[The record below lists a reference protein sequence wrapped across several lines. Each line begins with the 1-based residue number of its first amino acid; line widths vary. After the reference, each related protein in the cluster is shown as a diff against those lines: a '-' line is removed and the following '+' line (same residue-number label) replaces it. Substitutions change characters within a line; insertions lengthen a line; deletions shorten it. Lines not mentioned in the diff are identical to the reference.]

1 MNSIPVFFNFRT
13 MKKCSLYILLFA
25 LSCNKNEIPGELV
38 LGDEVFDTGVVI
50 NDKNF
55 KKPCLEGFAG
65 NYPCLGYDLLAQISL
80 REFGSNSANDNW
92 GWKDPE
98 TEKEYVLLGLDDG
111 TAFIDIS
118 DPENPFFLG
127 KLPTASTT
135 SPWRDIKVFKDHAFI
150 VSEAQNHGLQVF
162 DLTKL
167 RSVKNFEI
175 FDASAI
181 LEDFGNAHNIW
192 INEASSF
199 AYVLGSNLY
208 AGGPVFIDISDPKNP
223 KILGG
228 YSRERYTHDAHV
240 VNYIGPDP
248 EFQGKEIF
256 FGSNSDGGENNR
268 IVILDV
274 TDKLNPSKISTVDY
288 SGPGY
293 THQGFLTDD
302 HRYFFLGDELDELKF
317 GLKTQTRIFD
327 FSSLKEPKLH
337 FKYFSNFD
345 AIDHNGYIVG
355 EHFFLANYS
364 AGLRVIDISEVQNKT
379 IFEKGF
385 FDTYPS
391 DNNPKFNGVWSI
403 YPFFESG
410 VIAISDIDSGLFLV
424 KASAIDE

>member
-1 MNSIPVFFNFRT
+1 M
-13 MKKCSLYILLFA
+13 
-25 LSCNKNEIPGELV
+25 PGELV
-38 LGDEVFDTGVVI
+38 LGDEVFDTGLVI
-50 NDKNF
+50 DDKNF
-55 KKPCLEGFAG
+55 KKPCLDGFAG

-92 GWKDPE
+92 GWTDPE

-118 DPENPFFLG
+118 NPENPIFLG

-135 SPWRDIKVFKDHAFI
+135 SPWRDVKVFKNHAFI

-167 RSVKNFEI
+167 RNVKNFEI

-274 TDKLNPSKISTVDY
+274 TDKLNPSKISTIDY

-293 THQGFLTDD
+293 THQGFLTED
-302 HRYFFLGDELDELKF
+302 HRYFFLGDELDELQF

-424 KASAIDE
+424 KASAKDE

>member
-1 MNSIPVFFNFRT
+1 MNSISVFFNFRR
-13 MKKCSLYILLFA
+13 MKKCSLYLLLIA
-25 LSCNKNEIPGELV
+25 LSCNKSEMPGELV
-38 LGDEVFDTGVVI
+38 LGDEVFDTGLVI
-50 NDKNF
+50 DDKNF
-55 KKPCLEGFAG
+55 KKPCLDGFAG

-92 GWKDPE
+92 GWTDPE

-118 DPENPFFLG
+118 NPENPIFLG

-135 SPWRDIKVFKDHAFI
+135 SPWRDVKVFKNHAFI

-293 THQGFLTDD
+293 THQGFLTED
-302 HRYFFLGDELDELKF
+302 HRYFFLGDELDELQF

>member
-1 MNSIPVFFNFRT
+1 
-13 MKKCSLYILLFA
+13 MKKCSLYLLLIA
-25 LSCNKNEIPGELV
+25 LSCNKSEMPGELV
-38 LGDEVFDTGVVI
+38 LGDEVFDTGLVI
-50 NDKNF
+50 DDKNF
-55 KKPCLEGFAG
+55 KKPCLDGFAG

-92 GWKDPE
+92 GWTDPE

-118 DPENPFFLG
+118 NPENPIFLG

-135 SPWRDIKVFKDHAFI
+135 SPWRDVKVFKNHAFI

-167 RSVKNFEI
+167 RNVKNFEI

-199 AYVLGSNLY
+199 AYVMGSNLY

-274 TDKLNPSKISTVDY
+274 TDKLNPSKISTIDY

-293 THQGFLTDD
+293 THQGFLTED

-403 YPFFESG
+403 YPFFES
-410 VIAISDIDSGLFLV
+410 
-424 KASAIDE
+424 

>member
-1 MNSIPVFFNFRT
+1 MNSISVFFNFRG
-13 MKKCSLYILLFA
+13 MKKCSLYLLFIA
-25 LSCNKNEIPGELV
+25 LSCNKSEIPGELV
-38 LGDEVFDTGVVI
+38 LGDEVFDTGLVI

-55 KKPCLEGFAG
+55 KKPCLDGYAG
-65 NYPCLGYDLLAQISL
+65 NYPCLGYDLLAQVSL

-98 TEKEYVLLGLDDG
+98 TENEYVILGLDDG
-111 TAFIDIS
+111 TAFLDIS
-118 DPENPFFLG
+118 DPENPIFLG
-127 KLPTASTT
+127 KLPTSSTT
-135 SPWRDIKVFKDHAFI
+135 SPWRDIKVFKNHAFI

-167 RSVKNFEI
+167 RSVKKFEI
-175 FDASAI
+175 FDSTAT
-181 LEDFGNAHNIW
+181 LTDFGNAHNIW

-274 TDKLNPSKISTVDY
+274 TDKLNPSKISTIDY

-293 THQGFLTDD
+293 THQGFLTED

-327 FSSLKEPKLH
+327 FSSLKEP
-337 FKYFSNFD
+337 
-345 AIDHNGYIVG
+345 
-355 EHFFLANYS
+355 
-364 AGLRVIDISEVQNKT
+364 
-379 IFEKGF
+379 
-385 FDTYPS
+385 
-391 DNNPKFNGVWSI
+391 
-403 YPFFESG
+403 
-410 VIAISDIDSGLFLV
+410 
-424 KASAIDE
+424 

>member
-1 MNSIPVFFNFRT
+1 
-13 MKKCSLYILLFA
+13 MKKCSLYLLLIA
-25 LSCNKNEIPGELV
+25 LSCNKSEMPGELV
-38 LGDEVFDTGVVI
+38 LGDEVFDTGLVI
-50 NDKNF
+50 DDKNF
-55 KKPCLEGFAG
+55 KKPCLDGFAG

-92 GWKDPE
+92 GWTDPE

-118 DPENPFFLG
+118 NPENPIFLG

-135 SPWRDIKVFKDHAFI
+135 SPWRDVKVFKNHAFI

-167 RSVKNFEI
+167 RNVKNFEI

-293 THQGFLTDD
+293 THQGFLTND

-424 KASAIDE
+424 KASAKDE

>member
-1 MNSIPVFFNFRT
+1 
-13 MKKCSLYILLFA
+13 MKKYSLYFLFFA
-25 LSCNKNEIPGELV
+25 LSCNKSEIPGELV
-38 LGDEVFDTGVVI
+38 LGNEVFDTGEVI
-50 NDKNF
+50 NDKNL

-65 NYPCLGYDLLAQISL
+65 NYPCLGYDLLTQISL

-118 DPENPFFLG
+118 DPENPIFLG

-135 SPWRDIKVFKDHAFI
+135 SPWRDVKVFKNHAFI

-181 LEDFGNAHNIW
+181 LEEFGNAHNIW

-199 AYVLGSNLY
+199 AYVMGSNLY

-274 TDKLNPSKISTVDY
+274 TDKLNPSKISTIDY

-293 THQGFLTDD
+293 THQGFLTED
-302 HRYFFLGDELDELKF
+302 HRYFFLGDELDELQF

-337 FKYFSNFD
+337 FKYFSNFP

-355 EHFFLANYS
+355 EYFFLANYS

-424 KASAIDE
+424 KASAIHE

>member
-1 MNSIPVFFNFRT
+1 
-13 MKKCSLYILLFA
+13 MKKCSLYLLLIA
-25 LSCNKNEIPGELV
+25 LSCNKSEMPGELV
-38 LGDEVFDTGVVI
+38 LGDEVFDTGLVI
-50 NDKNF
+50 DDKNF
-55 KKPCLEGFAG
+55 KKPCLDGFAG

-92 GWKDPE
+92 GWTDPE

-118 DPENPFFLG
+118 NPENPIFLG

-135 SPWRDIKVFKDHAFI
+135 SPWRDVKVFKNHAFI

-167 RSVKNFEI
+167 RNVKNFEI

-293 THQGFLTDD
+293 THQGFLTND

-337 FKYFSNFD
+337 FKYFSNFP

-355 EHFFLANYS
+355 EYFFLANYS

-424 KASAIDE
+424 KASAKDE

>member
-1 MNSIPVFFNFRT
+1 
-13 MKKCSLYILLFA
+13 MKKCSLYLLLIA
-25 LSCNKNEIPGELV
+25 LSCNKSEIPGELV
-38 LGDEVFDTGVVI
+38 LGNEVFDTGLVI
-50 NDKNF
+50 DDKNF
-55 KKPCLEGFAG
+55 KKPCLDGFAG

-92 GWKDPE
+92 GWTDPE

-118 DPENPFFLG
+118 NPENPIFLG

-135 SPWRDIKVFKDHAFI
+135 SPWRDVKVFKNHAFI

-199 AYVLGSNLY
+199 AYVMGSSLY

-274 TDKLNPSKISTVDY
+274 TDKLNPSKISTIDY

-293 THQGFLTDD
+293 THQGFLTED
-302 HRYFFLGDELDELKF
+302 HRYFFLGDELDELQF

-327 FSSLKEPKLH
+327 FSNLKEPKLH

>member
-1 MNSIPVFFNFRT
+1 M
-13 MKKCSLYILLFA
+13 
-25 LSCNKNEIPGELV
+25 
-38 LGDEVFDTGVVI
+38 
-50 NDKNF
+50 
-55 KKPCLEGFAG
+55 
-65 NYPCLGYDLLAQISL
+65 
-80 REFGSNSANDNW
+80 
-92 GWKDPE
+92 
-98 TEKEYVLLGLDDG
+98 
-111 TAFIDIS
+111 
-118 DPENPFFLG
+118 
-127 KLPTASTT
+127 
-135 SPWRDIKVFKDHAFI
+135 
-150 VSEAQNHGLQVF
+150 
-162 DLTKL
+162 
-167 RSVKNFEI
+167 
-175 FDASAI
+175 
-181 LEDFGNAHNIW
+181 
-192 INEASSF
+192 
-199 AYVLGSNLY
+199 GSNLY

-337 FKYFSNFD
+337 FKYFSNFP

-424 KASAIDE
+424 KASAKDE

>member
-1 MNSIPVFFNFRT
+1 
-13 MKKCSLYILLFA
+13 MKKYSLYFLFFA
-25 LSCNKNEIPGELV
+25 LSCNKSEIPGELV
-38 LGDEVFDTGVVI
+38 LGNEVFDTGEVI
-50 NDKNF
+50 NDKNL

-65 NYPCLGYDLLAQISL
+65 NYPCLGYDLLTQISL

-118 DPENPFFLG
+118 DPENPIFLG
-127 KLPTASTT
+127 KLPTASST
-135 SPWRDIKVFKDHAFI
+135 SPWRDIKVYKNHAFI

-175 FDASAI
+175 FDSSAI
-181 LEDFGNAHNIW
+181 LQDFGNAHNIW

-199 AYVLGSNLY
+199 AYVMGSNLY

-274 TDKLNPSKISTVDY
+274 TDKLNPSKISTIDY

-293 THQGFLTDD
+293 THQGFLTED
-302 HRYFFLGDELDELKF
+302 HRYFFLGDELDELRF

-337 FKYFSNFD
+337 FKYFSNFA

-355 EHFFLANYS
+355 EYFFLANYS

-410 VIAISDIDSGLFLV
+410 VIAISDIESGLFLV

>member
-1 MNSIPVFFNFRT
+1 MFIVSFVI
-13 MKKCSLYILLFA
+13 A

-38 LGDEVFDTGVVI
+38 LGDEVFDTGLVI

-118 DPENPFFLG
+118 DPENPIFLG

-135 SPWRDIKVFKDHAFI
+135 SPWRDIKVFKNHAFI

-199 AYVLGSNLY
+199 AYVMGSNLY

-424 KASAIDE
+424 KASAKDE

>member
-1 MNSIPVFFNFRT
+1 
-13 MKKCSLYILLFA
+13 MKKCSLYLLLIA
-25 LSCNKNEIPGELV
+25 LSCNKSEMPGELV
-38 LGDEVFDTGVVI
+38 LGDEVFDTGLVI
-50 NDKNF
+50 DDKNF
-55 KKPCLEGFAG
+55 KKPCLDGFAG

-92 GWKDPE
+92 GWTDPE

-118 DPENPFFLG
+118 NPENPIFLG

-135 SPWRDIKVFKDHAFI
+135 SPWRDVKVFKNHAFI

-167 RSVKNFEI
+167 RNVKNFEI

-293 THQGFLTDD
+293 THQGFLTND

-327 FSSLKEPKLH
+327 FSSLKEPNLH
-337 FKYFSNFD
+337 TKYFSNFD

-355 EHFFLANYS
+355 EHFFLANYT

>member
-1 MNSIPVFFNFRT
+1 MNSISVFFNFRR
-13 MKKCSLYILLFA
+13 MKKCSLYLLFIA
-25 LSCNKNEIPGELV
+25 ISCNKSEIPGELV
-38 LGDEVFDTGVVI
+38 LGDEVFDTGLVI

-55 KKPCLEGFAG
+55 KKPCLDGYAG

-111 TAFIDIS
+111 IAFIDIS
-118 DPENPFFLG
+118 DPENPIFLG

-135 SPWRDIKVFKDHAFI
+135 SPWRDVKVFKNHAFI

-199 AYVLGSNLY
+199 AYVMGSNLY

-240 VNYIGPDP
+240 VNYTGPDP

-293 THQGFLTDD
+293 THQGFLTND

-337 FKYFSNFD
+337 FKYFSNFP

-355 EHFFLANYS
+355 EYFFLANYS

>member
-1 MNSIPVFFNFRT
+1 
-13 MKKCSLYILLFA
+13 MKKCSLYLLLIA

-65 NYPCLGYDLLAQISL
+65 NYPCLGYDLLAQVSL

-92 GWKDPE
+92 GWTDPE

-118 DPENPFFLG
+118 NPENPIFLG

-135 SPWRDIKVFKDHAFI
+135 SPWRDVKVFKNHAFI

-167 RSVKNFEI
+167 RNVKNFEI

-268 IVILDV
+268 IVVLDV

-293 THQGFLTDD
+293 THQGFLTND
-302 HRYFFLGDELDELKF
+302 HRYFFLGDELDELQF

-410 VIAISDIDSGLFLV
+410 IIAISDIESGLFLV